1 MSKRP
6 RRNHSPAFKAKV
18 ALAAVKGEKTLAELA
33 QEYEVHPNL
42 INQWRSKLLEGA
54 ADVFGA
60 VPAASEPAVDIT
72 VLHAKIGELTLAN
85 DFLGRC
91 AREGRSVAERKAMI
105 DRDHELP
112 LTHQAQ
118 QLEISRGS
126 IYYLPRPVSSADL
139 AIMRRIDELHL
150 LYPFAGSRMLRDLLR
165 QEDVSIGRRHV
176 ATLMKRMGLE
186 AIYRR
191 PNTSKPATGHK
202 IYPYLLRK
210 LAVTR
215 PNQVWATDITYVPMA
230 RGFVYLVA
238 IVDWFTRRVLAW
250 RVSIS
255 MDVAFCIEAL
265 EEALARYGKPT
276 IFNSDQGSQFTSAAF
291 TAVLHREKIAISMD
305 GKGCW
310 RDNVFVERL
319 WRSVKYEDVYLNAY
333 TSVPEARAG
342 IGRYFAF
349 YNSIRPHSA
358 LGTRTPDQVYFDQ
371 P

>member
-1 MSKRP
+1 
-6 RRNHSPAFKAKV
+6 
-18 ALAAVKGEKTLAELA
+18 
-33 QEYEVHPNL
+33 
-42 INQWRSKLLEGA
+42 
-54 ADVFGA
+54 
-60 VPAASEPAVDIT
+60 
-72 VLHAKIGELTLAN
+72 
-85 DFLGRC
+85 
-91 AREGRSVAERKAMI
+91 MI

-139 AIMRRIDELHL
+139 AIMRRINELHL

-276 IFNSDQGSQFTSAAF
+276 IFNRTRARNLPVRLSPLSFTERRSPLAWMERVAGATTCSWSA
-291 TAVLHREKIAISMD
+291 S
-305 GKGCW
+305 G
-310 RDNVFVERL
+310 
-319 WRSVKYEDVYLNAY
+319 
-333 TSVPEARAG
+333 AR
-342 IGRYFAF
+342 
-349 YNSIRPHSA
+349 
-358 LGTRTPDQVYFDQ
+358 
-371 P
+371 